1 MSAAK
6 LSLACGLAAVS
17 LCGCGIA
24 AKPLAGTPDLISLP
38 GNHAKVDD
46 PRSQHLECM
55 QRDGLPARAFT
66 AAAGRPGIQVGAA
79 PAGPTIVFYST
90 PGSAQALQIE
100 GLAQPAE
107 VIGSALL
114 YPDQASD
121 RVLSKVE
128 TCLALGVNG

>member
-24 AKPLAGTPDLISLP
+24 AKPLAGTPGLISLP

-46 PRSQHLECM
+46 PRAQHLGCM
-55 QRDGLPARAFT
+55 QRAGLPARAFT
-66 AAAGRPGIQVGAA
+66 AAGGRPGIQVGTP
-79 PAGPTIVFYST
+79 PAGPTIVFDST
-90 PGSAQALQIE
+90 PGAAQYVQMD
-100 GLAQPAE
+100 GQAQGAE

-114 YPDQASD
+114 YPNQASD
-121 RVLSKVE
+121 RELSTVE
-128 TCLALGVNG
+128 SCLALGVTG